1 MVAFGDLL
9 GLSWGGQIQTPLHI
23 NSQSVKKVKIYCYIC
38 IGFKWAKDLSNNVN
52 NASETCKAVMSSAKG
67 AEMEGDLMDIKMTIN
82 KILNDINSANNP
94 NELGKGLNNLVSEG
108 QKVFGEY
115 EKASSYASNDGAK
128 KAMAMGCNELNKQL
142 EKFKEDTS
150 KETNPEILKT

>member
-1 MVAFGDLL
+1 
-9 GLSWGGQIQTPLHI
+9 
-23 NSQSVKKVKIYCYIC
+23 
-38 IGFKWAKDLSNNVN
+38 
-52 NASETCKAVMSSAKG
+52 
-67 AEMEGDLMDIKMTIN
+67 MEGDLMDIKMNIN

-115 EKASSYASNDGAK
+115 DKASSYASNDGAK

-142 EKFKEDTS
+142 DKFKEDTS
-150 KETNPEILKT
+150 KETNPEILKTMANEFGGDIKRSIDGMSKLILYKELAKEAQKSSAA